1 MLFRSLTTLAL
12 AMLLSSPALAQSDGV
27 VRVKSAYPM
36 QETIARIKADVAA
49 KGIMHF
55 AEIDQ
60 AKLAAGAGIA
70 LRPSTLLIFG
80 NPPLGTLFITAK
92 PEAGLDWPVRL
103 LVSQDE
109 NGQVWAMYTDFKW
122 IAARHGITERDQEFA
137 TATGVIASITS
148 AIRQ

>member
-1 MLFRSLTTLAL
+1 MLARLAATFVLAL
-12 AMLLSSPALAQSDGV
+12 LVSPAALAQNDGV
-27 VRVKSAYPM
+27 VRVKSAYSM
-36 QETIARIKADVAA
+36 EETLARIKADVTA

-92 PEAGLDWPVRL
+92 PEAVNKDPHDSWMIAVKVADPSEASDLLD
-103 LVSQDE
+103 
-109 NGQVWAMYTDFKW
+109 
-122 IAARHGITERDQEFA
+122 AAKYSELTR
-137 TATGVIASITS
+137 
-148 AIRQ
+148 

>member
-12 AMLLSSPALAQSDGV
+12 ALLLSSPALAQSDGV

-36 QETIARIKADVAA
+36 QETIARIKADVVA

-148 AIRQ
+148 TIRQ